1 MTNTQNDAG
10 DPPRTTTAPLMNFN
24 PVHSVENRRYSQPPD
39 VAVKQDPKVS
49 LDKNQLGKSARLA
62 QQMEFNPNQTMQ
74 NFKSPPIKDDN
85 PNAFDQRKNSMELPV
100 NIPADKI
107 VQATENMTSLLNV
120 DMFDKAL
127 IPGSAE
133 SNRV

>member
-1 MTNTQNDAG
+1 
-10 DPPRTTTAPLMNFN
+10 
-24 PVHSVENRRYSQPPD
+24 
-39 VAVKQDPKVS
+39 
-49 LDKNQLGKSARLA
+49 
-62 QQMEFNPNQTMQ
+62 MEFNPNQTMQ
-74 NFKSPPIKDDN
+74 NFKSPPIKDEN